1 MPLKALIFDFDG
13 IIIDSETPEYL
24 TWQRIYAGFGVDLP
38 MQAWEKG
45 MGSSL
50 EAFDPPVYLEKCLGR
65 PVDRP
70 ALREKQRKL
79 LLEILYS
86 QPPLPGVEEYL
97 HRAKELGLK
106 VAVASSSGIEWV
118 RGNLERLGLL
128 PNFHELCTNEDVTV
142 VKPDPAL
149 YGLALTRLGVDA
161 NQAVAI
167 EDSPNGIRAA
177 RAAGIFCLAVPT
189 SVSRDL
195 DLSQANLV
203 IPSLEALDLDN
214 LADLFK

>member
-1 MPLKALIFDFDG
+1 
-13 IIIDSETPEYL
+13 
-24 TWQRIYAGFGVDLP
+24 
-38 MQAWEKG
+38 

-70 ALREKQRKL
+70 ALRENQRGL
-79 LLEILYS
+79 LVEFLAS

-97 HRAKELGLK
+97 RRAKELEMK

-118 RGNLERLGLL
+118 RGNLDRLGLL
-128 PNFHELCTNEDVTV
+128 PSFNELCTNEDVPI

-149 YGLALTRLGVDA
+149 YSLALTRLGVDA

-189 SVSRDL
+189 PVSRDL

-203 IPSLEALDLDN
+203 IPSLEALALDDLAN
-214 LADLFK
+214 LLT